1 MRSRSNSGVKLDNYA
16 RIIQK
21 SILKFQDPVTGL
33 FSASKH
39 APHAWVRDNLYSL
52 QAVWGLALAYRKHA
66 DLDEDKS
73 KSYEL
78 EQSVVKCMRS
88 LLQCMMRQVEK
99 LELFK
104 TSLSPNDCLHA
115 KYNRKTCGTVV
126 GDQEWGHLQLDA
138 TGLYVLML
146 AQMTASGFEII
157 YTLDEV
163 DFVQNLVFYISC
175 AFRTPDYGIWER
187 GDKTNHGVPELNA
200 SSVGMCKA
208 ALEAI
213 DEINLFGAGGG
224 PQSVI
229 HVTPDEKALCQA
241 ILQSLLPRESNSKE
255 VDAGLLSVIGY
266 PAFAVNDDQMVKLT
280 REEIVDKLQGRYG
293 CARFLRDG
301 YKTAL
306 EDSSRLHYELAE
318 LKVFENIECE
328 WPLFWSYLF
337 LDGIFNNNKQQV
349 IEYREAMGELLVLVD
364 GVRCVPE
371 LYAVPAD
378 KVELE
383 KATPK
388 SQDRVPLGKLP
399 HLWGHS
405 LYLLGQLLWDGF
417 LAPGEIDPLN
427 RRFATAPKPDVVVQ
441 VAIVAE
447 EKSFQGMLKEKLGI
461 HVETMDEADPIMVQ
475 PARVLTTVYSM
486 LGKNKK
492 LKLTGRPKNQIGV
505 LGTSKLYII
514 NGKTFAF
521 TPNFLDQRDFYMSL
535 DTDMLIDTMLTE
547 LQYLSTYWNMP
558 GRPII
563 TVPIHSGMLAENGEN
578 FKPNLIATLRKVQ
591 TGYLYGVR
599 VHLGS
604 LKSFLSTS
612 CKTRLTFLETEA
624 PRRFYRLGSQTD
636 VKSSLRSSDRS
647 QSLYLSPEEH
657 QRHIWEAKLIGKQ
670 RQRRISTDLTSAL
683 LSCALKVFKVWIQV
697 YRNLHLKALQ
707 GGTASD
713 VIGCHFQVST
723 NCFKCF
729 KAVSPK
735 PANNAF
741 VKIYKEN
748 SLKMIC
754 VNLADDE
761 GKVSYLAKTAF
772 EFKAFHFLVFPGSF
786 VGSFVGLGKCGF
798 QQELRETNKN
808 IALSVLVNIVLHPA
822 KCPAI
827 HFKCQCSG
835 SSIARKHVSMGTG
848 GHLELPVYAQVRPD
862 WDTEIDGEP
871 GVTVVDLIEELYDKA
886 GQQGNWMVVRQ
897 MTGLLQKRVS
907 GLSQSITD
915 LLIRQKQVTVG
926 LPQEPKEFTITRPM
940 PADELHN
947 VIAESFGDDTD
958 MAVLTQEIIM
968 YLAMFIRASPAL
980 FTDLLRLRVGLIIQV
995 MASELARHLACSGEE
1010 ASTHLMNLSP
1020 FEMKQLILNVL
1031 SGKEFGVIKSGEM
1044 YFANPNVTSTPTSV
1058 RSVPGLSS
1066 PSTYMQVFQI
1076 FTGHKRGQW
1085 TRRRR
1090 IDGALNRVPHNFYTK
1105 IWRLLEKCYGLVIGE
1120 HHIPGYVTK
1129 EMTPGEIK
1137 FALLVENVLNHI
1149 PQPEYRQLVVEVL
1162 VVLALLAETPRVRFL
1177 SDNINVDRVLVKA
1190 SDMFYQDEQEASVL
1204 SRNILCVEQLMM
1216 SDGAPD
1222 DILQKDPNTLVC
1234 NEFYDCAPSGPHGT
1248 MTYMSKAVATSF
1260 SEYFP
1265 EYVGDCS
1272 IS

>member
-21 SILKFQDPVTGL
+21 SILKFQDPITGL

-66 DLDEDKS
+66 DLDEDKA

-99 LELFK
+99 LEAFK
-104 TSLSPNDCLHA
+104 TSLSPNDSLHA
-115 KYNRKTCGTVV
+115 KYNRKTCGLVV

-213 DEINLFGAGGG
+213 DEINLFGASGGH
-224 PQSVI
+224 QSVI

-266 PAFAVNDDQMVKLT
+266 PAFAVNDEALVKLT
-280 REEIVDKLQGRYG
+280 RQEIVDKLQGRYG
-293 CARFLRDG
+293 CGRFLRDG

-328 WPLFWSYLF
+328 WPLFWSYLL
-337 LDGIFNNNKQQV
+337 LDGIFNDNQQQV
-349 IEYREAMGELLVLVD
+349 IEYRDAMREVLVLVD

-383 KATPK
+383 KANPK
-388 SQDRVPLGKLP
+388 SQDRIPLGKLP

-441 VAIVAE
+441 VAIYAE
-447 EKSFQGMLKEKLGI
+447 EKSFQTILKKKLGI
-461 HVETMDEADPIMVQ
+461 HVDSLDEVAPIMVQ
-475 PARVLTTVYSM
+475 PARVLTSVYSM

-492 LKLTGRPKNQIGV
+492 MKLSGRPSNQIGV
-505 LGTSKLYII
+505 LGTSKLYVM
-514 NGKTFAF
+514 NGRTFAF
-521 TPNFLDQRDFYMSL
+521 TPNLLDQRDFYMSL
-535 DTDMLIDTMLTE
+535 DTDMLIDMMLTE

-563 TVPIHSGMLAENGEN
+563 TVPIHSGMLAEDGEN
-578 FKPNLIATLRKVQ
+578 FKPSLISTLRKIQ
-591 TGYLYGVR
+591 SGYLYGVR
-599 VHLGS
+599 VVLGS
-604 LKSFLSTS
+604 LKSFMSTS
-612 CKTRLTFLETEA
+612 CKTRLTFLETEDAEASDLMELLLTRA
-624 PRRFYRLGSQTD
+624 PPRLYRLGSHTD
-636 VKSSLRSSDRS
+636 VKSSLRSSNRS
-647 QSLYLSPEEH
+647 QSMQLTPEEH
-657 QRHIWEAKLIGKQ
+657 QQRIWEAKLVGKQ
-670 RQRRISTDLTSAL
+670 RQRRISTDLTS
-683 LSCALKVFKVWIQV
+683 
-697 YRNLHLKALQ
+697 
-707 GGTASD
+707 
-713 VIGCHFQVST
+713 
-723 NCFKCF
+723 
-729 KAVSPK
+729 
-735 PANNAF
+735 
-741 VKIYKEN
+741 
-748 SLKMIC
+748 
-754 VNLADDE
+754 
-761 GKVSYLAKTAF
+761 
-772 EFKAFHFLVFPGSF
+772 
-786 VGSFVGLGKCGF
+786 SFVGLG
-798 QQELRETNKN
+798 
-808 IALSVLVNIVLHPA
+808 IATFNENLLKKIKLLGENEEPTSPQLKPKVLVHRLHETMFLWEQADILHYLYTHKGPN
-822 KCPAI
+822 
-827 HFKCQCSG
+827 
-835 SSIARKHVSMGTG
+835 
-848 GHLELPVYAQVRPD
+848 

-871 GVTVVDLIEELYDKA
+871 GVLVVDLIEELYDKA

-897 MTGLLQKRVS
+897 MSGLLQKRVS
-907 GLSQSITD
+907 GLSQSVTD

-940 PADELHN
+940 PADELHG
-947 VIAESFGDDTD
+947 VITDSFGDDTD

-995 MASELARHLACSGEE
+995 MASELARHLSCSGEE
-1010 ASTHLMNLSP
+1010 ASTHLMSLSP

-1031 SGKEFGVIKSGEM
+1031 SGKEFGVIKS
-1044 YFANPNVTSTPTSV
+1044 VRTSSASATTLNHEISFQYN
-1058 RSVPGLSS
+1058 RSSKADKSNFISIKKHLRRKDLSGLISPPVWTQHSFDGQYDPASS
-1066 PSTYMQVFQI
+1066 PSSIRSMSALTAPAAYAQFA
-1076 FTGHKRGQW
+1076 GHKRGQW
-1085 TRRRR
+1085 VRRRR
-1090 IDGALNRVPHNFYTK
+1090 IDGALNRVPHNFYTR
-1105 IWRLLEKCYGLVIGE
+1105 IWKLLEKCYGLVIGE

-1129 EMTPGEIK
+1129 EMTQGEIK

-1149 PQPEYRQLVVEVL
+1149 PQPEYRQLVVETL
-1162 VVLALLAETPRVRFL
+1162 VVLTLLAETPRVKFL
-1177 SDNINVDRVLVKA
+1177 SDNINVDRVLVTA
-1190 SDMFYQDEQEASVL
+1190 SDMFCQDESD
-1204 SRNILCVEQLMM
+1204 
-1216 SDGAPD
+1216 DGAPE
-1222 DILQKDPNTLVC
+1222 DILQKDPTTSVC
-1234 NEFYDCAPSGPHGT
+1234 TEFYDCAPSGPHGT

-1272 IS
+1272 VS

>member
-21 SILKFQDPVTGL
+21 SILKFQDPITGL

-66 DLDEDKS
+66 DLDEDKA

-99 LELFK
+99 LEAFK
-104 TSLSPNDCLHA
+104 TSLSPNDSLHA
-115 KYNRKTCGTVV
+115 KYNRKTCGLVV

-213 DEINLFGAGGG
+213 DEINLFGASGGH
-224 PQSVI
+224 QSVI

-266 PAFAVNDDQMVKLT
+266 PAFAVNDEALVKLT
-280 REEIVDKLQGRYG
+280 RQEIVDKLQGRYG
-293 CARFLRDG
+293 CGRFLRDG

-328 WPLFWSYLF
+328 WPLFWSYLL
-337 LDGIFNNNKQQV
+337 LDGIFNDNQQQV
-349 IEYREAMGELLVLVD
+349 IEYRDAMREVLVLVD

-383 KATPK
+383 KANPK
-388 SQDRVPLGKLP
+388 SQDRIPLGKLP

-441 VAIVAE
+441 VAIYAE
-447 EKSFQGMLKEKLGI
+447 EKSFQTILKKKLGI
-461 HVETMDEADPIMVQ
+461 HVDSLDEVAPIMVQ
-475 PARVLTTVYSM
+475 PARVLTSVYSM

-492 LKLTGRPKNQIGV
+492 MKLSGRPSNQIGV
-505 LGTSKLYII
+505 LGTSKLYVM
-514 NGKTFAF
+514 NGRTFAF
-521 TPNFLDQRDFYMSL
+521 TPNLLDQRDFYMSL
-535 DTDMLIDTMLTE
+535 DTDMLIDMMLTE

-563 TVPIHSGMLAENGEN
+563 TVPIHSGMLAEDGEN
-578 FKPNLIATLRKVQ
+578 FKPSLISTLRKIQ
-591 TGYLYGVR
+591 SGYLYGVR
-599 VHLGS
+599 VVLGS
-604 LKSFLSTS
+604 LKSFMSTS
-612 CKTRLTFLETEA
+612 CKTRLTFLETEVDSGGTPA
-624 PRRFYRLGSQTD
+624 EDLGSKVGRKTETEENFDGPHHVWVYVNYVIIDIYNIKYYCQLCVDQNDKNTYFSGIATFNENLLKKIKLLGHKKQPISLQ
-636 VKSSLRSSDRS
+636 VK
-647 QSLYLSPEEH
+647 
-657 QRHIWEAKLIGKQ
+657 INKLK
-670 RQRRISTDLTSAL
+670 
-683 LSCALKVFKVWIQV
+683 
-697 YRNLHLKALQ
+697 LHLLISQ
-707 GGTASD
+707 LCLYTDFLLRLIVGENEEPT
-713 VIGCHFQVST
+713 
-723 NCFKCF
+723 
-729 KAVSPK
+729 SPQLK
-735 PANNAF
+735 P
-741 VKIYKEN
+741 K
-748 SLKMIC
+748 
-754 VNLADDE
+754 
-761 GKVSYLAKTAF
+761 
-772 EFKAFHFLVFPGSF
+772 
-786 VGSFVGLGKCGF
+786 
-798 QQELRETNKN
+798 
-808 IALSVLVNIVLHPA
+808 VLVHRLHETMFLWEQADILHYLYTHKGPN
-822 KCPAI
+822 
-827 HFKCQCSG
+827 
-835 SSIARKHVSMGTG
+835 
-848 GHLELPVYAQVRPD
+848 

-871 GVTVVDLIEELYDKA
+871 GVLVVDLIEELYDKA

-897 MTGLLQKRVS
+897 MSGLLQKRVS
-907 GLSQSITD
+907 GLSQSVTD

-940 PADELHN
+940 PADELHG
-947 VIAESFGDDTD
+947 VITDSFGDDTD

-995 MASELARHLACSGEE
+995 MASELARHLSCSGEE
-1010 ASTHLMNLSP
+1010 ASTHLMSLSP

-1031 SGKEFGVIKSGEM
+1031 SGKEFGVIKS
-1044 YFANPNVTSTPTSV
+1044 VRTSSASATTLNHEISFQYN
-1058 RSVPGLSS
+1058 RSSKADKSNFISIKKHLRKEILSIWTQHSFDGQYDPASS
-1066 PSTYMQVFQI
+1066 PSSIRSMSALTAPAAYAQVSILHKRFA
-1076 FTGHKRGQW
+1076 GHKRGQW
-1085 TRRRR
+1085 VRRRR
-1090 IDGALNRVPHNFYTK
+1090 IDGALNRVPHNFYTR
-1105 IWRLLEKCYGLVIGE
+1105 IWKLLEKCYGLVIGE

-1129 EMTPGEIK
+1129 EMTQGEI
-1137 FALLVENVLNHI
+1137 
-1149 PQPEYRQLVVEVL
+1149 
-1162 VVLALLAETPRVRFL
+1162 
-1177 SDNINVDRVLVKA
+1177 
-1190 SDMFYQDEQEASVL
+1190 
-1204 SRNILCVEQLMM
+1204 
-1216 SDGAPD
+1216 
-1222 DILQKDPNTLVC
+1222 
-1234 NEFYDCAPSGPHGT
+1234 
-1248 MTYMSKAVATSF
+1248 
-1260 SEYFP
+1260 
-1265 EYVGDCS
+1265 
-1272 IS
+1272 

>member
-563 TVPIHSGMLAENGEN
+563 TVPIHSGMLGGPLTFKFVLPAENGEN

-612 CKTRLTFLETEA
+612 CKTRLTFLETEASDLMEFLLTRA

-683 LSCALKVFKVWIQV
+683 LSCSISFGEYCATSSQM
-697 YRNLHLKALQ
+697 
-707 GGTASD
+707 S
-713 VIGCHFQVST
+713 S
-723 NCFKCF
+723 
-729 KAVSPK
+729 
-735 PANNAF
+735 
-741 VKIYKEN
+741 N
-748 SLKMIC
+748 SLSLSEHQRFTYIFISFQALPHSMKIC
-754 VNLADDE
+754 SRNPNTKED
-761 GKVSYLAKTAF
+761 VSSKQLNA
-772 EFKAFHFLVFPGSF
+772 
-786 VGSFVGLGKCGF
+786 
-798 QQELRETNKN
+798 N
-808 IALSVLVNIVLHPA
+808 VLVHRLHE
-822 KCPAI
+822 
-827 HFKCQCSG
+827 
-835 SSIARKHVSMGTG
+835 SMFLWEQADILNYLYMHKG
-848 GHLELPVYAQVRPD
+848 PD

-1031 SGKEFGVIKSGEM
+1031 SGKEFVECVIAHYHTAVRSHTT
-1044 YFANPNVTSTPTSV
+1044 YISSFSFHSLYVTSTPTSV

-1076 FTGHKRGQW
+1076 RGQW

-1190 SDMFYQDEQEASVL
+1190 SDMFYQDEVNDQ
-1204 SRNILCVEQLMM
+1204 M

-1260 SEYFP
+1260 S
-1265 EYVGDCS
+1265 
-1272 IS
+1272 

>member
-21 SILKFQDPVTGL
+21 SILKFQDPITGL

-66 DLDEDKS
+66 DLDEDKA

-99 LELFK
+99 LEAFK
-104 TSLSPNDCLHA
+104 TSLSPNDSLHA
-115 KYNRKTCGTVV
+115 KYNRKTCGLVV

-213 DEINLFGAGGG
+213 DEINLFGASGGH
-224 PQSVI
+224 QSVI

-266 PAFAVNDDQMVKLT
+266 PAFAVNDEALVKLT
-280 REEIVDKLQGRYG
+280 RQEIVDKLQGRYG
-293 CARFLRDG
+293 CGRFLRDG

-328 WPLFWSYLF
+328 WPLFWSYLL
-337 LDGIFNNNKQQV
+337 LDGIFNDNQQQV
-349 IEYREAMGELLVLVD
+349 IEYRDAMREVLVLVD

-383 KATPK
+383 KANPK
-388 SQDRVPLGKLP
+388 SQDRIPLGKLP

-441 VAIVAE
+441 VAIYAE
-447 EKSFQGMLKEKLGI
+447 EKSFQTILKKKLGI
-461 HVETMDEADPIMVQ
+461 HVDSLDEVAPIMVQ
-475 PARVLTTVYSM
+475 PARVLTSVYSM

-492 LKLTGRPKNQIGV
+492 MKLSGRPSNQIGV
-505 LGTSKLYII
+505 LGTSKLYVM
-514 NGKTFAF
+514 NGRTFAF
-521 TPNFLDQRDFYMSL
+521 TPNLLDQRDFYMSL
-535 DTDMLIDTMLTE
+535 DTDMLIDMMLTE

-563 TVPIHSGMLAENGEN
+563 TVPIHSGMLAEDGEN
-578 FKPNLIATLRKVQ
+578 FKPSLISTLRKIQ
-591 TGYLYGVR
+591 SGYLYGVR
-599 VHLGS
+599 VVLGS
-604 LKSFLSTS
+604 LKSFMSTS
-612 CKTRLTFLETEA
+612 CKTRLTFLETEGNNGIYGLKL
-624 PRRFYRLGSQTD
+624 FFSYI
-636 VKSSLRSSDRS
+636 
-647 QSLYLSPEEH
+647 YLSGVYFYKKITSTNTAQCNSSIATFNENLLKKIKINKNPQIKITHKKFLLDEGGTIVCSVITVDILASEN
-657 QRHIWEAKLIGKQ
+657 QQVEATFIN
-670 RQRRISTDLTSAL
+670 ISAL
-683 LSCALKVFKVWIQV
+683 LIYRLFTPLNCGVGILNHCWWENEEPTSPQLK
-697 YRNLHLKALQ
+697 
-707 GGTASD
+707 
-713 VIGCHFQVST
+713 
-723 NCFKCF
+723 
-729 KAVSPK
+729 PK
-735 PANNAF
+735 
-741 VKIYKEN
+741 
-748 SLKMIC
+748 
-754 VNLADDE
+754 
-761 GKVSYLAKTAF
+761 
-772 EFKAFHFLVFPGSF
+772 
-786 VGSFVGLGKCGF
+786 
-798 QQELRETNKN
+798 
-808 IALSVLVNIVLHPA
+808 VLVHRLHETMFLWEQADILHYLYTHKGPN
-822 KCPAI
+822 
-827 HFKCQCSG
+827 
-835 SSIARKHVSMGTG
+835 
-848 GHLELPVYAQVRPD
+848 

-871 GVTVVDLIEELYDKA
+871 GVLVVDLIEELYDKA

-897 MTGLLQKRVS
+897 MSGLLQKRVS
-907 GLSQSITD
+907 GLSQSVTD

-940 PADELHN
+940 PADELHG
-947 VIAESFGDDTD
+947 VITDSFGDDTD

-995 MASELARHLACSGEE
+995 MASELARHLSCSGEE
-1010 ASTHLMNLSP
+1010 ASTHLMSLSP

-1031 SGKEFGVIKSGEM
+1031 SGKEFGVIKSVK
-1044 YFANPNVTSTPTSV
+1044 FRTSSASATTLNHEISFQYN
-1058 RSVPGLSS
+1058 RSSKADKSNFISIKKHLRQILWTQHSFDGQYDPASS
-1066 PSTYMQVFQI
+1066 PSSIRSMSALTAPAAYAQVSFA
-1076 FTGHKRGQW
+1076 GHKRGQW
-1085 TRRRR
+1085 VRRRR
-1090 IDGALNRVPHNFYTK
+1090 IDGALNRVPHNFYTR
-1105 IWRLLEKCYGLVIGE
+1105 IWKLLEKCYGLVIGE

-1129 EMTPGEIK
+1129 EMTQGEI
-1137 FALLVENVLNHI
+1137 
-1149 PQPEYRQLVVEVL
+1149 
-1162 VVLALLAETPRVRFL
+1162 
-1177 SDNINVDRVLVKA
+1177 
-1190 SDMFYQDEQEASVL
+1190 
-1204 SRNILCVEQLMM
+1204 
-1216 SDGAPD
+1216 
-1222 DILQKDPNTLVC
+1222 
-1234 NEFYDCAPSGPHGT
+1234 
-1248 MTYMSKAVATSF
+1248 
-1260 SEYFP
+1260 
-1265 EYVGDCS
+1265 
-1272 IS
+1272 

>member
-624 PRRFYRLGSQTD
+624 SDLMEFLLTRAPRRFYRLGSQTD

-683 LSCALKVFKVWIQV
+683 LSCALIFSKIAVVFGVCPTAILILIACNFNQLHDMFMISV
-697 YRNLHLKALQ
+697 YCMWHGMFCSYHSIATFNENLLKKSKHQ
-707 GGTASD
+707 GIKED
-713 VIGCHFQVST
+713 VSSKQL
-723 NCFKCF
+723 N
-729 KAVSPK
+729 
-735 PANNAF
+735 AN
-741 VKIYKEN
+741 
-748 SLKMIC
+748 
-754 VNLADDE
+754 
-761 GKVSYLAKTAF
+761 
-772 EFKAFHFLVFPGSF
+772 
-786 VGSFVGLGKCGF
+786 
-798 QQELRETNKN
+798 
-808 IALSVLVNIVLHPA
+808 VLVHRLHE
-822 KCPAI
+822 
-827 HFKCQCSG
+827 
-835 SSIARKHVSMGTG
+835 SMFLWEQADILNYLYMHKG
-848 GHLELPVYAQVRPD
+848 PD

-1031 SGKEFGVIKSGEM
+1031 SGKEFGVIKSVRTKSTSATALSHEISFQ
-1044 YFANPNVTSTPTSV
+1044 YSRSSKADKSNFISIKKNLKVRFTKIDVTSTPTSV

-1076 FTGHKRGQW
+1076 RGQW

-1190 SDMFYQDEQEASVL
+1190 SDMFYQDE
-1204 SRNILCVEQLMM
+1204 M

>member
-612 CKTRLTFLETEA
+612 CKTRLTFLETE
-624 PRRFYRLGSQTD
+624 
-636 VKSSLRSSDRS
+636 
-647 QSLYLSPEEH
+647 
-657 QRHIWEAKLIGKQ
+657 
-670 RQRRISTDLTSAL
+670 
-683 LSCALKVFKVWIQV
+683 
-697 YRNLHLKALQ
+697 
-707 GGTASD
+707 
-713 VIGCHFQVST
+713 
-723 NCFKCF
+723 
-729 KAVSPK
+729 VSPK

-748 SLKMIC
+748 Y
-754 VNLADDE
+754 DE

-772 EFKAFHFLVFPGSF
+772 EFKAFHFLVFGEYCATSSQMSSNSLSLSEHQRFTYIFISF
-786 VGSFVGLGKCGF
+786 QALPHSMKICSRNPNTKGNLYIRLPSVNQCYLNLLSPKPIH
-798 QQELRETNKN
+798 ELKP
-808 IALSVLVNIVLHPA
+808 LSDILITKILIFLWQDVSSKQLNANVLVHRLHE
-822 KCPAI
+822 
-827 HFKCQCSG
+827 
-835 SSIARKHVSMGTG
+835 SMFLWEQADILNYLYMHKG
-848 GHLELPVYAQVRPD
+848 PD

-1044 YFANPNVTSTPTSV
+1044 YFANPSLPLAFIFLLLHAFISETTSSSNSALIRETYYMQRKDLSGLISPPAWTQTQHSFDTQDVTSTPTSV

-1066 PSTYMQVFQI
+1066 PSTYMQ

-1190 SDMFYQDEQEASVL
+1190 SDMFYQDE
-1204 SRNILCVEQLMM
+1204 M

>member
-707 GGTASD
+707 GGT
-713 VIGCHFQVST
+713 VST

-748 SLKMIC
+748 Y
-754 VNLADDE
+754 
-761 GKVSYLAKTAF
+761 VSSKQLNA
-772 EFKAFHFLVFPGSF
+772 
-786 VGSFVGLGKCGF
+786 
-798 QQELRETNKN
+798 N
-808 IALSVLVNIVLHPA
+808 VLVHRLHE
-822 KCPAI
+822 
-827 HFKCQCSG
+827 
-835 SSIARKHVSMGTG
+835 SMFLWEQADILNYLYMHKG
-848 GHLELPVYAQVRPD
+848 PD

-1031 SGKEFGVIKSGEM
+1031 SGKEFGVIKSVRTKSTSATALSHEISFQYSRSSKADKSNFISIKKNLKVRFTKIGLISPPAWTQTQHS
-1044 YFANPNVTSTPTSV
+1044 FDTQDVTSTPTSV

-1066 PSTYMQVFQI
+1066 PSTYMQ

-1190 SDMFYQDEQEASVL
+1190 SDMFYQDE
-1204 SRNILCVEQLMM
+1204 M

>member
-683 LSCALKVFKVWIQV
+683 LSCALTILCQLAVDFNTFCCIHCLPPV
-697 YRNLHLKALQ
+697 LKQL
-707 GGTASD
+707 
-713 VIGCHFQVST
+713 
-723 NCFKCF
+723 
-729 KAVSPK
+729 
-735 PANNAF
+735 
-741 VKIYKEN
+741 VKRLMSLVVTFNQMSSN
-748 SLKMIC
+748 SLSLSEHQRFTYIFISFQALPHSMKIC
-754 VNLADDE
+754 SRNPNTKGNLYQLNA
-761 GKVSYLAKTAF
+761 
-772 EFKAFHFLVFPGSF
+772 
-786 VGSFVGLGKCGF
+786 
-798 QQELRETNKN
+798 N
-808 IALSVLVNIVLHPA
+808 VLVHRLHE
-822 KCPAI
+822 
-827 HFKCQCSG
+827 
-835 SSIARKHVSMGTG
+835 SMFLWEQADILNYLYMHKG
-848 GHLELPVYAQVRPD
+848 PD

-1044 YFANPNVTSTPTSV
+1044 YFANPSLPLAFIFLLLHAYSTKCGRFFCTHLQSKQAYYMQRKDLSGLISPPAWTQTQHSFDTQDVTSTPTSV

-1066 PSTYMQVFQI
+1066 PSTYMQ

-1190 SDMFYQDEQEASVL
+1190 SDMFYQDE
-1204 SRNILCVEQLMM
+1204 M

>member
-647 QSLYLSPEEH
+647 QSLYLSSFNALLRYFLLHTLPATCLETTGSISFGEYCATSSQMSSNSLSLSEH
-657 QRHIWEAKLIGKQ
+657 QRFTYIFISFQALPHSMKICSRNPNTKVIRALHIPISKAQDVSSKQ
-670 RQRRISTDLTSAL
+670 L
-683 LSCALKVFKVWIQV
+683 
-697 YRNLHLKALQ
+697 N
-707 GGTASD
+707 
-713 VIGCHFQVST
+713 
-723 NCFKCF
+723 
-729 KAVSPK
+729 
-735 PANNAF
+735 AN
-741 VKIYKEN
+741 
-748 SLKMIC
+748 
-754 VNLADDE
+754 
-761 GKVSYLAKTAF
+761 
-772 EFKAFHFLVFPGSF
+772 
-786 VGSFVGLGKCGF
+786 
-798 QQELRETNKN
+798 
-808 IALSVLVNIVLHPA
+808 VLVHRLHE
-822 KCPAI
+822 
-827 HFKCQCSG
+827 
-835 SSIARKHVSMGTG
+835 SMFLWEQADILNYLYMHKG
-848 GHLELPVYAQVRPD
+848 PD

-1031 SGKEFGVIKSGEM
+1031 SGKEFGVIKSVRTKSTSATALSHEISFQYSRSSKADKSNFISIKKNLKVRFTKIVFCTHLQSKQAYYMQRKDLSGLISPPAWTQTQHS
-1044 YFANPNVTSTPTSV
+1044 FDTQDVTSTPTSV
-1058 RSVPGLSS
+1058 RS
-1066 PSTYMQVFQI
+1066 
-1076 FTGHKRGQW
+1076 RGQW

-1190 SDMFYQDEQEASVL
+1190 SDMFYQDE
-1204 SRNILCVEQLMM
+1204 M